1 MSENENTT
9 QEELDGML
17 ASAMEKYF
25 KAEAEKKQQADEAQ
39 KAMDDKFNAVIEE
52 QKKVWEAEKEKEY
65 NAKLAALSEK
75 HGLNINEPGNEDK
88 NDKSFNATEIK
99 DDGYVSI
106 KQSKE
111 FVSHFCS
118 RTLADKG
125 MDIKANS
132 MVAKPYEQMMSGYEK
147 YGIDSFLADDT
158 SDSSCD
164 DDSSA
169 WQCEDCFV
177 DGIMYAVLCKSD
189 ILGRVGHRKFVHDM
203 GCGGQVQVKTMT
215 IPSPSSDWNYAASL
229 SPCGCLTCV
238 SNAFSTYTVQIK
250 RYGDYRVICNAD
262 EILAGEMQAPVMQ
275 TMATRLAER
284 IDHEIMTNLIAAT
297 HTYTADL
304 GVSCSSASRATNC
317 CEWTIDLWDAIMEL
331 EADMRAGGYFANSD
345 PTLLIHPDV
354 AVYLKYRNGLSIPP
368 WMIGS
373 IQMDGTT
380 LTKIGNIK
388 VIETCHMD
396 ACSNLTQGAAGNMAL
411 LIDPDRAFAEV
422 WAQKPKFKVDDDPI
436 ECDSKKLVV
445 WAYAGFDVLD
455 PAAIGV
461 ISNP

>member
-1 MSENENTT
+1 MNEDDENTILDLFKKYDNMKET
-9 QEELDGML
+9 KAKEEADALL
-17 ASAMEKYF
+17 AIKINVDEQVKERVDEITLKLEDKF
-25 KAEAEKKQQADEAQ
+25 KADKATDEAAANV
-39 KAMDDKFNAVIEE
+39 KIDVKPDSITATKDTESFNAV
-52 QKKVWEAEKEKEY
+52 
-65 NAKLAALSEK
+65 
-75 HGLNINEPGNEDK
+75 
-88 NDKSFNATEIK
+88 EIK

-106 KQSKE
+106 QRSKE
-111 FVSHFCS
+111 FVSHICS
-118 RTLADKG
+118 RTLANKG
-125 MDIKANS
+125 MDVKPNS
-132 MVAKPYEQMMSGYEK
+132 IVAKPYEQMMAGYEK
-147 YGIDSFLADDT
+147 YGIESFLATDANTD
-158 SDSSCD
+158 CD
-164 DDSSA
+164 DGLTEPA
-169 WQCEDCFV
+169 WERADCFV
-177 DGIMYAVLCKSD
+177 DSIMYQVICKSD

-203 GCGGQVQVKTMT
+203 GCGGQVQIKTIN
-215 IPSPSSDWNYAASL
+215 IPQPAHDWGDSATLN
-229 SPCGCLTCV
+229 PCECITCV
-238 SNAFSTYTVQIK
+238 SNLFSTYTVPIK
-250 RYGDYRVICNAD
+250 KYGDYRVICNAA
-262 EILAGEMQAPVMQ
+262 EILSGDLQGPVMQ
-275 TMATRLAER
+275 TMAARLAER
-284 IDHEIMTNLIAAT
+284 IDNEIMTNLKAAV
-297 HTYTADL
+297 HVYSASL
-304 GVSCSSASRATNC
+304 GVSCAAATRTTNC

-445 WAYAGFDVLD
+445 WAYAGFNVLD
-455 PAAIGV
+455 PGAIGV